1 MTTTSPALVAAF
13 GGIFFAVASTI
24 LAFGYA
30 ADQRKEVGRSLEAI
44 SSIAFNGARPGVP
57 DAGSTLSRALRGLS
71 AKLEVLAFRLSPD
84 GAAQAVAHRLDLAGN
99 PAGYDVS
106 RVFALKG
113 AGLVGGA
120 VLGGYLGDSLS
131 KAALF
136 MVLGGAACFW
146 VPDILI
152 KNIGLKRQD
161 TIRRACADALD
172 LLVISVEAGLAF
184 DAALAQVAK
193 KTEGPLASEFVRVLQ
208 EMQIG
213 RSRGQ
218 AFRSLGERTSA
229 PEVKGF
235 VSSLVQAD
243 KLGIPIANVLREQ
256 AKEMRLKRRQHAEE
270 QAMKVPVKILFPM
283 VTCILPAMFVIIL
296 GPGAIAIV
304 RTLAG

>member
-1 MTTTSPALVAAF
+1 MTTSPVLLVSF
-13 GGIFFAVASTI
+13 TGIFFAVASTI
-24 LAFGYA
+24 LAFGFA
-30 ADQRKEVGRSLEAI
+30 ANHRKEVGRSLGTI
-44 SSIAFNGARPGVP
+44 SSMSLQGSRVGVP
-57 DAGSTLSRALRGLS
+57 DEGSTLSRALRGMS
-71 AKLEVLAFRLSPD
+71 AKLQVLAFRLSPD

-99 PAGYDVS
+99 PAAYDVS

-120 VLGGYLGDSLS
+120 LVGGYLGGSLV
-131 KAALF
+131 KAVLF
-136 MVLGGAACFW
+136 MVVGGAVCFW
-146 VPDILI
+146 LPDILI
-152 KNIGLKRQD
+152 KNVGIKRQD
-161 TIRRACADALD
+161 AIRRACADALD

-229 PEVKGF
+229 PEVKNF

-283 VTCILPAMFVIIL
+283 VSCILPAMFVIIL
-296 GPGAIAIV
+296 GPGAITIV
-304 RTLAG
+304 RTLGG